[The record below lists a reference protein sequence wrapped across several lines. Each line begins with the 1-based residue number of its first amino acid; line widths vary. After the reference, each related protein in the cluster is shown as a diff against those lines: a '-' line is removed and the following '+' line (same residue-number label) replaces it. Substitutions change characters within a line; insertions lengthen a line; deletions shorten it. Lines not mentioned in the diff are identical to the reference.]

1 MFRAKPAMNVIV
13 VQLLVDSSP
22 DKFKRDKIVDQNRW
36 RLFRL
41 IIAFSISSDQV
52 SKQEYCLTQAVARQ
66 LYPLKE
72 RRHPC
77 RRFASI
83 LLAFSTERRKG
94 RHDAAPLSVLGSHCL
109 ARMFREIRESSAVT
123 PEFRKGA
130 FLWMPLSCAKR
141 AKPRGVSELPNAHAG
156 RSTTFQQVLWK
167 TKSPSISTNQ
177 KARGAFIVASPARD
191 P

>member
-36 RLFRL
+36 RLFKL

-72 RRHPC
+72 RLHPC

-94 RHDAAPLSVLGSHCL
+94 
-109 ARMFREIRESSAVT
+109 
-123 PEFRKGA
+123 
-130 FLWMPLSCAKR
+130 
-141 AKPRGVSELPNAHAG
+141 
-156 RSTTFQQVLWK
+156 
-167 TKSPSISTNQ
+167 
-177 KARGAFIVASPARD
+177 PA
-191 P
+191 